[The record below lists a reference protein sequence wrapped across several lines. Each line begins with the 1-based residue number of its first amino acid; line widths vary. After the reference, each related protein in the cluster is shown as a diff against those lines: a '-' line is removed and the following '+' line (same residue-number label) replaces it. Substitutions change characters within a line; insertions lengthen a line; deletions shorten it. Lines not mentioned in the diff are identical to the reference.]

1 MPTACAKQ
9 LVEQDWLGLLAC
21 KHIQGTT
28 DFPCFS
34 FVGVQI
40 IQYLLFYIHVVCQI
54 PVPWNVN
61 PIKNRGQGILDG
73 EPTFSGHACDCV
85 CKCNWIKHQSRIHHR
100 KNMCK
105 EQTYKQLSHHI
116 ISQHKQWHTINL
128 QDMLLAHA
136 SWIPQEL
143 DLLNAYTLIWIHKN
157 CEIYY
162 LAATELW
169 HHILWLHIITC
180 MFLWLHHVH
189 ISTVTPNLLNEHK
202 KCFVTY
208 KLYTQSISNNA
219 VSPISMQCRP
229 QSNRLDPTKLVW
241 LGLEGVFF
249 RVSTVSVP

>member
-1 MPTACAKQ
+1 MTHNQ
-9 LVEQDWLGLLAC
+9 
-21 KHIQGTT
+21 
-28 DFPCFS
+28 
-34 FVGVQI
+34 FVG
-40 IQYLLFYIHVVCQI
+40 HVVGTCI
-54 PVPWNVN
+54 
-61 PIKNRGQGILDG
+61 
-73 EPTFSGHACDCV
+73 
-85 CKCNWIKHQSRIHHR
+85 
-100 KNMCK
+100 
-105 EQTYKQLSHHI
+105 
-116 ISQHKQWHTINL
+116 
-128 QDMLLAHA
+128 
-136 SWIPQEL
+136 WIPQEL

-219 VSPISMQCRP
+219 VSPIPMQCRP

-241 LGLEGVFF
+241 LGLDGVVFSSF
-249 RVSTVSVP
+249 YSFSAIGFIWFVFGLWTVDQTID